1 MLLGTTLKYN
11 FSQKVESKLRCVG
24 KTGKAGALCHCG
36 LDANQHN
43 PMEGNVAM
51 TELHV
56 PSAFDLAIPL
66 LGIHPEAMPPTIRK
80 YASVGIFT
88 AALSVT
94 VKYQKPLIE
103 ETG

>member
-1 MLLGTTLKYN
+1 
-11 FSQKVESKLRCVG
+11 
-24 KTGKAGALCHCG
+24 
-36 LDANQHN
+36 
-43 PMEGNVAM
+43 MEGNVAM

-56 PSAFDLAIPL
+56 PSAFDLATPL

-80 YASVGIFT
+80 YTGVGIFT

-94 VKYQKPLIE
+94 VNYQKPLIE